1 MNKSHFDREDQMRD
15 SRKLLLKIITSAL
28 ILTVWFYW
36 DFSQANKDSPIYRSF
51 KVANEFDDITSATA
65 KVSIIRSDDSS
76 LPDPISITDD
86 SIHYAHI
93 EQMVRRAVELAGGF
107 QWLIES
113 GNMVLL
119 KPNIVDPEP
128 PGTGEVTDV
137 RVIKALVKIIDEIDP
152 GNIEIVIGEGSPRE
166 MDYELP
172 YAPHHSLPQWKKLW
186 DIAGYQDL
194 KTDPYLSGINFR
206 LSNLNGSPPENPW
219 QDLVLVEIPGGGV
232 ATPQGGKF
240 YVHKDVLN
248 ADVFITVPVMKI
260 HTTGITVALKNQIG
274 VAPSTRYGF
283 SKTQGVPQDNYQ
295 TKLIHEARRPKYW
308 TDEEIV
314 DLSTIADIDFVVVD
328 AIACLESYK
337 TAQRDNQGRITN
349 LIRMN
354 CIIAGSDPVAVDHVC
369 TRLMELNPDD
379 IDHITLAE
387 RVGLGT
393 NDPDII
399 TIVGA
404 DLEQTKRP
412 FKKRENNNA
421 ADFGQSN
428 REWILRG
435 PFSISGISDPIEHPF
450 LENEADLSPAPGMD
464 NWSEA
469 VFFFD
474 DRIDLNEYFNNP
486 NNVIAYAFSY
496 FDAPNDQQAELWVG
510 SDEAIKIFINGNVA
524 YNFKGNRVF
533 SAGELV
539 SEKKVFIPIKEGEN
553 RLLVK
558 VLQKYGYFDF
568 SLNVCE
574 PESDPDY
581 DGNRV
586 WRLKFRTKSSTRV
599 ADRANKDSQK
609 SLKYDLS
616 DCYPNPFNH
625 STQISFSLPDQAL
638 VDLSVYNIRGE
649 TIKTIFNS
657 TIPGCVHRFFWDG
670 TNDNGEIVTTGV
682 YFVTLRVNNYFKT
695 KKVLFVR

>member
-1 MNKSHFDREDQMRD
+1 MKSYKKVF
-15 SRKLLLKIITSAL
+15 LKIITSAI
-28 ILTVWFYW
+28 ILTVWLYW
-36 DFSQANKDSPIYRSF
+36 DFSQAKKDLPIYKSF
-51 KVANEFDDITSATA
+51 KLAKEFDAVTSATA
-65 KVSIIRSDDSS
+65 KVSIVRSDDPA
-76 LPDPISITDD
+76 LPNPIPINDGTID
-86 SIHYAHI
+86 YEHI
-93 EQMVRRAVELAGGF
+93 EPMVRKAVELAGGLR
-107 QWLIES
+107 WLIKS
-113 GNMVLL
+113 GDMVLL

-137 RVIKALVKIIDEIDP
+137 RVIKALVKIIDEIDS

-172 YAPHHSLPQWKKLW
+172 YAPHHSAPQWEKLW

-194 KTDPYLSGINFR
+194 LTDPYLSGINFR
-206 LSNLNGSPPENPW
+206 LSNLNGSPSENPW

-232 ATPQGGKF
+232 ATPQRGKF

-274 VAPSTRYGF
+274 IAPSTRYGF
-283 SKTQGVPQDNYQ
+283 SKTKGVPQDNYQ
-295 TKLIHEARRPKYW
+295 TKLIHEARSPKYW

-354 CIIAGSDPVAVDHVC
+354 CIIAGSDPVAADHVC
-369 TRLMELNPDD
+369 SRVMELNPDD

-393 NDPDII
+393 NDPNLI

-404 DLEQTKRP
+404 DLEKTKRS

-428 REWILRG
+428 REWVLRG
-435 PFSISGISDPIEHPF
+435 PFSVSGISDPIDHPF
-450 LENEADLSPAPGMD
+450 LENEADLSPAPGLD

-496 FDAPNDQQAELWVG
+496 FDAPKDQQAELWVG
-510 SDEAIKIFINGNVA
+510 SDEAIKIFINGNVV
-524 YNFKGNRVF
+524 YNYKGNRYF
-533 SAGELV
+533 GDKELV
-539 SEKKVFIPIKEGEN
+539 SEKKILVPIKAGEN

-558 VLQKYGYFDF
+558 ALQKYGYFDF
-568 SLNVCE
+568 SLNICE
-574 PESDPDY
+574 PESNPDY

-586 WRLKFRTKSSTRV
+586 WGLKFRTKSPTRV
-599 ADRANKDSQK
+599 VDRPNKESQK
-609 SLKYDLS
+609 LLKYDLS
-616 DCYPNPFNH
+616 NCYPNPFNH
-625 STQISFSLPDQAL
+625 STQISFSLSDQAL
-638 VDLSVYNIRGE
+638 VDLSIFNIKGE
-649 TIKTIFNS
+649 IIKTIFKNNILS
-657 TIPGCVHRFFWDG
+657 GVHRFFWDG
-670 TNDNGEIVTTGV
+670 TNDNGKIVATGV
-682 YFVTLRVNNYFKT
+682 YFVSFKANNYFET
-695 KKVLFVR
+695 KKVLFVK